1 MNGLKPT
8 TISMVWKTIL
18 ITIQRLY
25 QYQNYLTIYTQF
37 LPSTLATKLFNLTKS
52 SKIKILRLITLNS
65 RILFWLKDRTH
76 LASLFYK
83 IVKRIYHYLKVLSL
97 ENKLS
102 TNKKEYSNL
111 ISMKACWKKEIR
123 GKTVLNILKNKF
135 LDKET
140 SKKHFCHKFSIVG
153 F

>member
-1 MNGLKPT
+1 MWASTTKTSSGHVCKLTLIEEQVHNMWSIMNGRKPT

-37 LPSTLATKLFNLTKS
+37 LRNMLDTKLFNLTKS
-52 SKIKILRLITLNS
+52 SKIKISNLKTFNS
-65 RILFWLKDRTH
+65 RISFWLKEKTH
-76 LASLFYK
+76 LQNPSCK
-83 IVKRIYHYLKVLSL
+83 IEKRIYRYLKVLSL

-111 ISMKACWKKEIR
+111 ISMKVC
-123 GKTVLNILKNKF
+123 
-135 LDKET
+135 
-140 SKKHFCHKFSIVG
+140 
-153 F
+153 